1 MLTYVLFLYIYKF
14 IFFTFQETLL
24 YHRLKNLQC
33 LLLVCHLD
41 LLMSHF
47 SLYPFKELYNMTC
60 CMVKLARGYL
70 TLNVLTLQE
79 SLAQLPAATE

>member
-1 MLTYVLFLYIYKF
+1 MYYFYMFINLFL
-14 IFFTFQETLL
+14 FTFQETLL
-24 YHRLKNLQC
+24 YHCLKNLQC

-41 LLMSHF
+41 LLMFHC

-79 SLAQLPAATE
+79 S